1 MKVQKEE
8 DDEKNNCNCCLNS
21 PSQNEEEDEKINCCS
36 NPTSL
41 MYLLLKF
48 LGRKPI
54 EMDIASR
61 KKCKLITKGKKV
73 VLTVTKEVVDSTL
86 ETLRKKREDH
96 LKMVREIKNIQLQGA
111 DRMAK
116 FSK

>member
-1 MKVQKEE
+1 MTVQKEE
-8 DDEKNNCNCCLNS
+8 DDEKNNSCWNLS
-21 PSQNEEEDEKINCCS
+21 SRMD
-36 NPTSL
+36 
-41 MYLLLKF
+41 LLLKF

-54 EMDIASR
+54 GMNEYTR

-96 LKMVREIKNIQLQGA
+96 LKMVREIKNIQWQGE
-111 DRMAK
+111 DRLAK

>member
-1 MKVQKEE
+1 MKVRKEE
-8 DDEKNNCNCCLNS
+8 DDEKNNCCWNLS
-21 PSQNEEEDEKINCCS
+21 
-36 NPTSL
+36 SL
-41 MYLLLKF
+41 MDLLLKF

-54 EMDIASR
+54 EMNEYTR

-96 LKMVREIKNIQLQGA
+96 LKMVREIKNIQWQGE
-111 DRMAK
+111 DRLAK

>member
-1 MKVQKEE
+1 MKVCKEV
-8 DDEKNNCNCCLNS
+8 DDEKSNS
-21 PSQNEEEDEKINCCS
+21 CS
-36 NPTSL
+36 NPPSL
-41 MYLLLKF
+41 MDLLLKF

-54 EMDIASR
+54 EMDDTTR

-86 ETLRKKREDH
+86 ETLRQQREDH
-96 LKMVREIKNIQLQGA
+96 LKMVQKIKKIQWQGA

-116 FSK
+116 FCK